1 MSQPTQPA
9 QVQEKSPKPQGLLPK
24 NVQSWLLVGLA
35 FLMVAIMWLTGGK
48 KPPTPAKAASS
59 TPPALAP
66 LEVNETKI
74 SELQNRIEQ
83 LQRDQMVAQNA
94 LSQQTRLLGGAAQDS
109 QQTQQQS
116 ASGYP
121 PEQRAEDP
129 IQAERKRR
137 AYVSLFA
144 SNVALTYRK
153 TSSNPPSAT
162 APEPEATPGTT
173 NRVPVGPDAP
183 QVAQLLKEMQ
193 AKEDFLAPRAASPSP
208 AGNDSAEKPND
219 RKEDARN
226 PAAVSAGSASAAA
239 GKTYLL
245 FEGTILETVLI
256 NRLDGGFAGP
266 VECLLS
272 TDVYSNDRQHLLIP
286 AGSKLLGETKKVDAL
301 GQTRL
306 AVVFHR
312 LLMPDG
318 FSVSLD
324 QFKGL
329 NQIGDTGLRDQ
340 VNNHYLR
347 IFGVSLAVGA
357 LGAVAEA
364 GSAGS
369 LSASSSDLV
378 RQGFA
383 ASTAQSSAQILDKFL
398 NIMPTVTIREGHRVK
413 VYLSGDLAV
422 PDYNNDTIPFH
433 FSEGQRGEQSNEKND
448 SDLFARV
455 GIGGRHSDR
464 ATGERRRF

>member
-1 MSQPTQPA
+1 MIQPA
-9 QVQEKSPKPQGLLPK
+9 EVQNKAPKPQGLLPK

-48 KPPTPAKAASS
+48 KPPAQTKTASGALPAQ
-59 TPPALAP
+59 AP

-74 SELQNRIEQ
+74 NELQNRIEQ
-83 LQRDQMVAQNA
+83 LQREQLVAQSA
-94 LSQQTRLLGGAAQDS
+94 LTQQTRLLGNATPDS
-109 QQTQQQS
+109 QQTEQQGG
-116 ASGYP
+116 SGNL

-153 TSSNPPSAT
+153 GLPAATTSESET
-162 APEPEATPGTT
+162 TPAAQ
-173 NRVPVGPDAP
+173 NLVRVGPDSP

-193 AKEDFLAPRAASPSP
+193 SNPASPVPNTPSP
-208 AGNDSAEKPND
+208 ATPRNDSAESTHD
-219 RKEDARN
+219 RKEEARN
-226 PAAVSAGSASAAA
+226 PAAVPAGSANAAA
-239 GKTYLL
+239 GKTYVL

-256 NRLDGGFAGP
+256 NRLDGSFTGP

-286 AGSKLLGETKKVDAL
+286 AGSKLLGETRKVDTF

-312 LLMPDG
+312 VLMPDG
-318 FSVSLD
+318 YSVSLN

-347 IFGVSLAVGA
+347 IFGVSLAIGA
-357 LGAVAEA
+357 LGAVAEGGA
-364 GSAGS
+364 AGS
-369 LSASSSDLV
+369 LNASSSDLM

-383 ASTAQSSAQILDKFL
+383 QSTAQSSAQILDKFL
-398 NIMPTVTIREGHRVK
+398 NVMPTVTIREGHRVK
-413 VYLSGDLAV
+413 VYISGDLAL
-422 PDYNNDTIPFH
+422 PDY
-433 FSEGQRGEQSNEKND
+433 SNHKMP
-448 SDLFARV
+448 SDL
-455 GIGGRHSDR
+455 
-464 ATGERRRF
+464 

>member
-1 MSQPTQPA
+1 MTQPTQPA
-9 QVQEKSPKPQGLLPK
+9 QVQEKAPKPQGLLPK
-24 NVQSWLLVGLA
+24 NVQSWLLIGLA

-48 KPPTPAKAASS
+48 KPPTPARTASS
-59 TPPALAP
+59 AAPVLAP

-83 LQRDQMVAQNA
+83 MQRDELVARSA
-94 LSQQTRLLGGAAQDS
+94 LTQQTRLLGGTPQDS
-109 QQTQQQS
+109 QQAQQQS
-116 ASGYP
+116 ASGNP

-144 SNVALTYRK
+144 SNVALPSRK
-153 TSSNPPSAT
+153 TPPAPPAAP
-162 APEPEATPGTT
+162 APEPEVDPAAQSL
-173 NRVPVGPDAP
+173 VPVGPDSP
-183 QVAQLLKEMQ
+183 QVAQFLKQ
-193 AKEDFLAPRAASPSP
+193 IQPNTISSVPVRNDF
-208 AGNDSAEKPND
+208 AETTKD
-219 RKEDARN
+219 RKEETRN
-226 PAAVSAGSASAAA
+226 PAAVRAGSANAAA
-239 GKTYLL
+239 GKTYVL

-272 TDVYSNDRQHLLIP
+272 TDVYSNDRQHLLVP
-286 AGSKLLGETKKVDAL
+286 AGSKLLGETKKVDTF

-318 FSVSLD
+318 YSVSLD

-357 LGAVAEA
+357 LGAVSEA
-364 GSAGS
+364 GTGGALNATGG
-369 LSASSSDLV
+369 DLM

-383 ASTAQSSAQILDKFL
+383 QSTAQSSAQILDKFL

-413 VYLSGDLAV
+413 VYLAGDLAL
-422 PDYNNDTIPFH
+422 PDYLNHKMP
-433 FSEGQRGEQSNEKND
+433 
-448 SDLFARV
+448 SDL
-455 GIGGRHSDR
+455 
-464 ATGERRRF
+464 